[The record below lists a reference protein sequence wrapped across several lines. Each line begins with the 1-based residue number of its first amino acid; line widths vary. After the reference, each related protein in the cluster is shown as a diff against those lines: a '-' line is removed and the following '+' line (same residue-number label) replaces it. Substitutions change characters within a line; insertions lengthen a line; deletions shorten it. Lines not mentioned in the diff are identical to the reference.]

1 MLKIYDPIYY
11 ISIDGGPWE
20 RLEDPFDTNRFVTD
34 EDLPETELLLDD
46 VSLKGGEQE

>member
-20 RLEDPFDTNRFVTD
+20 RLEDLFDTNRFVTD
-34 EDLPETELLLDD
+34 EDLPEFQKRSFCLMMFL
-46 VSLKGGEQE
+46 